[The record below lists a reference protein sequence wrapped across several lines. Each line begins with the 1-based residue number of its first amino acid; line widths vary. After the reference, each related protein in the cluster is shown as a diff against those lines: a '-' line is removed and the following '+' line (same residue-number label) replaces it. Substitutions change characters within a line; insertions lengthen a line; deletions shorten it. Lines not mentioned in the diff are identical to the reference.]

1 MEPMD
6 LIRIFITDKEGIR
19 RSHVKNLVTIA
30 MADGHLDPEEWDL
43 LMRIARRLGMEE
55 EEIKN
60 IKNGFEKVDFVPPKK
75 YEDRVQ
81 QVRDL
86 VAVMMIDREINEKEL
101 ELCKKVALKLNIL
114 PQLVDEIISG
124 NQNQKD
130 QGGYPSL

>member
-6 LIRIFITDKEGIR
+6 LLRIFITDKEGIR

-30 MADGHLDPEEWDL
+30 MADGHLDQEEWDL
-43 LMRIARRLGMEE
+43 LLRIARHLGMDD

-75 YEDRVQ
+75 YDDRVQ

-86 VAVMMIDREINEKEL
+86 VAIMMIDREINEKEL
-101 ELCKKVALKLNIL
+101 ELCKKVAVKLNIL

-124 NQNQKD
+124 NQESK
-130 QGGYPSL
+130 GGYPTF

>member
-30 MADGHLDPEEWDL
+30 MADGRLDQEEWDL
-43 LMRIARRLGMEE
+43 LMRIARHLGMEE

-60 IKNGFEKVDFVPPKK
+60 IKNGFEKTDFVPPKK
-75 YEDRVQ
+75 YEDKVQ

-86 VAVMMIDREINEKEL
+86 VAIMMIDGEINEKEL
-101 ELCKKVALKLNIL
+101 ELCKKAAVRLKI
-114 PQLVDEIISG
+114 PPELVDEMISG
-124 NQNQKD
+124 NDKSQ
-130 QGGYPSL
+130 GYPSW